1 MDMKELNY
9 IVAIADAGSISAAAE
24 KLFMA
29 QSSLSQALS
38 LYESEL
44 GTPIFVR

>member
-24 KLFMA
+24 KLFMG
-29 QSSLSQALS
+29 LSH
-38 LYESEL
+38 
-44 GTPIFVR
+44 